1 MNQETINELKSALE
15 KEKTALTEE
24 LKSFAHPDKKL
35 KGDWD
40 ADYQNLG
47 EGWDENA
54 QEVTEYATRLPLEHE
69 LETRLQAVNDALDK
83 IKNNTYGLCEKCGEI
98 IDVERLRANP
108 SAMICISH
116 S

>member
-1 MNQETINELKSALE
+1 MNEQILNELKTALE
-15 KEKTALTEE
+15 KEKKMLTEE
-24 LKSFAHPDKKL
+24 LRTIAHPDKKV

-69 LETRLQAVNDALDK
+69 LEVRLQEVNDALEK
-83 IKNNTYGLCEKCGEI
+83 ITKSTYGICEKCGQA
-98 IDVERLRANP
+98 IDIERLRANP
-108 SAMICISH
+108 SARTCVNH